1 LATKIALKIYNFFL
15 HIFYLI
21 FGKLNSRMKRIV
33 LVSMLLLLAA
43 CSDQKEPNYLKL
55 VENCADKLSAPAIR
69 EEAEDYRKLLNS
81 LKGGE
86 SPTFKKQY
94 KDRIKSVENLHKL
107 PFKEKKTYLIYM
119 PALYQCEKS
128 WERDPIA
135 FKSRWE

>member
-1 LATKIALKIYNFFL
+1 MKKILEI
-15 HIFYLI
+15 IF
-21 FGKLNSRMKRIV
+21 
-33 LVSMLLLLAA
+33 LVSGMKKIILGLALLFLIS
-43 CSDQKEPNYLKL
+43 CSEQKEPNYLKL
-55 VENCADKLSAPAIR
+55 IENCADSLSEKAR
-69 EEAEDYRKLLNS
+69 KEEAEDYRKLLNS

>member
-1 LATKIALKIYNFFL
+1 MKKILEI
-15 HIFYLI
+15 IF
-21 FGKLNSRMKRIV
+21 
-33 LVSMLLLLAA
+33 LVSGMKKIILGLALLFLIS
-43 CSDQKEPNYLKL
+43 CSEQKEPNYLKL
-55 VENCADKLSAPAIR
+55 IENCADSLSEKAR
-69 EEAEDYRKLLNS
+69 KEEAEDYRKLLNS
-81 LKGGE
+81 LKGCE

>member
-1 LATKIALKIYNFFL
+1 MKKILDI
-15 HIFYLI
+15 IF
-21 FGKLNSRMKRIV
+21 
-33 LVSMLLLLAA
+33 LVSGMKKIILGLALLFLIS
-43 CSDQKEPNYLKL
+43 CSEQKEPNYLKL
-55 VENCADKLSAPAIR
+55 IENCADSLSEKAR
-69 EEAEDYRKLLNS
+69 KEEAEDYRKLLNS

-94 KDRIKSVENLHKL
+94 KDRIKNVENLHKL

>member
-1 LATKIALKIYNFFL
+1 MKKIILGL
-15 HIFYLI
+15 TLLI
-21 FGKLNSRMKRIV
+21 LIS
-33 LVSMLLLLAA
+33 
-43 CSDQKEPNYLKL
+43 CSEQKEPNYLKL
-55 VENCADKLSAPAIR
+55 IENCADSLSEKAR
-69 EEAEDYRKLLNS
+69 KEEAEDYRKLLNS